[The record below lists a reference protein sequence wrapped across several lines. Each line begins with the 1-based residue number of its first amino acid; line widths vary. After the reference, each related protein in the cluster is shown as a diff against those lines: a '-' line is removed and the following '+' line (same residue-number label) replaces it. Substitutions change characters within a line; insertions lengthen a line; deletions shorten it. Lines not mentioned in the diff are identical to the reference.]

1 MRLRR
6 PAKASFHWLKIGDA
20 LAPQIELLKRKCLL
34 GCSRFIPEQGY
45 AIPKPSAA
53 IARRVDGMH
62 ILIGPAVSIQWI
74 LSGHRGRQVPL
85 LAKNYH
91 ATVGRRSDVENSG
104 LRGETL
110 NCIKRGA
117 LENAQFFAP
126 RKGPLL
132 HPIPL
137 GHRQ

>member
-6 PAKASFHWLKIGDA
+6 PAKASFYWLKIGDA

-53 IARRVDGMH
+53 IARWVDGMH
-62 ILIGPAVSIQWI
+62 ILIGPAVPIQWI
-74 LSGHRGRQVPL
+74 LSGHRGRQVPF

-91 ATVGRRSDVENSG
+91 PMVGRRSDVKIAACEGRRWTASS
-104 LRGETL
+104 
-110 NCIKRGA
+110 GA
-117 LENAQFFAP
+117 LL
-126 RKGPLL
+126 RM
-132 HPIPL
+132 
-137 GHRQ
+137 RS